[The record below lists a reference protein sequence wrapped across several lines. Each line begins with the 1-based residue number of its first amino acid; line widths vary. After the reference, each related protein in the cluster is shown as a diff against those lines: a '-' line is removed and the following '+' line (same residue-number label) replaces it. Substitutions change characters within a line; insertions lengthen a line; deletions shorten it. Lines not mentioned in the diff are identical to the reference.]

1 MAKMED
7 NPPNRILK
15 LNGLPSEV
23 NGDALK
29 QIFASLPGFKEVRLV
44 PGLYDIAFVEYENE
58 MQAIVARTS
67 LQGTKLDDTHAIVI
81 NYAKK

>member
-1 MAKMED
+1 MED